1 MQRAETYLFRTLS
14 NIYDEHLFTS
24 GEFLIALLKSTVWN
38 FSYLVLIIPFFRLL
52 SSYFFSLLK
61 EREHYYVVFKDVFRT
76 QSNIYDEALLRK

>member
-1 MQRAETYLFRTLS
+1 MHVWQYLK
-14 NIYDEHLFTS
+14 NAS
-24 GEFLIALLKSTVWN
+24 GEFSIALLKSTVWN

-61 EREHYYVVFKDVFRT
+61 KRKHYYEVYKDVFRT